1 MKLLILFALVAASQ
15 AGVLYNPY
23 FYHPYYYHGLGASV
37 QHRAQDN
44 LGNYNFGY
52 NEGHV
57 TGGTFRKEVGSGIGN
72 VKVGSYG
79 LRDADGTVRVV
90 DYVADARGF
99 NAKIHTSGDLP
110 EKTPANVEV
119 AKIKP
124 VEVKPVAYNWGWNAH
139 PYNYG
144 YWW

>member
-1 MKLLILFALVAASQ
+1 MKLLILFALVAVSQ

-37 QHRAQDN
+37 RHHAQDN

-57 TGGTFRKEVGSGIGN
+57 TGGTFRREAGSGWGN

-90 DYVADARGF
+90 DYVADGTGF
-99 NAKIHTSGDLP
+99 KAKIHTTGEIP

-119 AKIKP
+119 AKVETVEHKP
-124 VEVKPVAYNWGWNAH
+124 VVYNWGWNV
-139 PYNYG
+139 PSYYYG
-144 YWW
+144 RWW